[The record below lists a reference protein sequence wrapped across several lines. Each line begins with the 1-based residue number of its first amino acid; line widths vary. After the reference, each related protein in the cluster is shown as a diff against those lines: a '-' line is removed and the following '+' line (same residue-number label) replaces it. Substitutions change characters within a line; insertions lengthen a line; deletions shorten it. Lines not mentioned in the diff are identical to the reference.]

1 MVNNYLIWSTAS
13 CVSNYLFVAGE
24 SKSVDKIAEHFKST
38 HGASDDEL
46 SFDKISGNKSVFVI
60 ERNNQK
66 GKSSIYPLE
75 KESSLFFRGQ
85 AIDHSTKSLILGGE
99 GFSEYV
105 NDNPAL
111 CNPNQTTD
119 FEGSYV
125 LARWNRTELTFEN
138 DLFSIYRVICF
149 FTDEVAIISDSLVLI
164 IECLK
169 SIDITP
175 KINANV
181 AAIKAW
187 DASGFPNAPISQ
199 ELILEGA
206 HTLQA
211 GAFLKLKWT
220 RKGISSTIV
229 NRNVKHVF
237 EYPNTTYS
245 NALETCANHMYSSI
259 DMIANLFNP
268 VIEFGL
274 SGGLDSRLILAFCL
288 KSPEIMKCLK
298 ITTNKSPARRDDYSV
313 VEKLSKKYKF
323 QFNQDSTEYLKE
335 ITMENRIKIENKFG
349 FWCLA
354 SSGTYDS
361 FYLTSHF
368 SKFPCSISMLGVG
381 AEQVKQTSDQSRVHK
396 MASNQPEEIRD
407 VVRSQ
412 VSKSL
417 DLMEVNKESDDAMK
431 WHHMTHKAAYH
442 LGFKIAQSSMILR
455 PYVQKSLFAISQLPD
470 NPFRGKNIKGPTVIH
485 DLLILLNPELAC
497 EDYDLEHKNISL
509 EYAKSRIEELGG
521 VITLETTKK
530 PNCYGKIQAVNN
542 GPAESFLSVVSNFTM
557 ENGIPIKKQLLMK
570 VKKIYQEI
578 MPDDLKELYLSCYE
592 NTIRSLNDE
601 SIELSYAGSLAA
613 RFLVFELFG

>member
-1 MVNNYLIWSTAS
+1 M
-13 CVSNYLFVAGE
+13 SNYLFVAGNSE
-24 SKSVDKIAEHFKST
+24 PVGKIAKHFKSI
-38 HGASDDEL
+38 HGTSDDEL
-46 SFDKISGNKSVFVI
+46 SFDKISDNKSVFVI
-60 ERNNQK
+60 ERNNQQDR
-66 GKSSIYPLE
+66 SSIYPLE
-75 KESSLFFRGQ
+75 KEGSLFFRGQ
-85 AIDHSTKSLILGGE
+85 GIDHSTKSLILGGE
-99 GFSEYV
+99 GFSEFV
-105 NDNPAL
+105 KDNPAL
-111 CNPNQTTD
+111 CNLNQITD

-125 LARWNRTELTFEN
+125 LARWNRTELSFEN
-138 DLFSIYRVICF
+138 DLFSIYRVICYY
-149 FTDEVAIISDSLVLI
+149 TDEVAIISDSLVLI

-169 SIDITP
+169 SIGITP

-220 RKGISSTIV
+220 RNGISSTIV
-229 NRNVKHVF
+229 NRNVKQVF
-237 EYPNTTYS
+237 EYPGTTYS
-245 NALETCANHMYSSI
+245 EALETCANHMYSSI

-274 SGGLDSRLILAFCL
+274 SGGLDSRLILALCL

-313 VEKLSKKYKF
+313 VEKLSKKYNF
-323 QFNQDSTEYLKE
+323 RFNQDSTEYLKE
-335 ITMENRIKIENKFG
+335 ITIENRVKIENKFG
-349 FWCLA
+349 FWYLA

-368 SKFPCSISMLGVG
+368 SRFPCSISMLGVG
-381 AEQVKQTSDQSRVHK
+381 AEQVKQTSDQSRIHK
-396 MASNQPEEIRD
+396 MASNQSEEIRD
-407 VVRSQ
+407 NVRSQ

-417 DLMEVNKESDDAMK
+417 NLMGVNKESDDAMK

-455 PYVQKSLFAISQLPD
+455 PYVQKSLFAISQLSD
-470 NPFRGKNIKGPTVIH
+470 NPFRGKSIKGPTVIH
-485 DLLILLNPELAC
+485 DLIILLNPELAC

-509 EYAKSRIEELGG
+509 EYAKSRISDLGG
-521 VITLETTKK
+521 IISIETAKK
-530 PNCYGKIQAVNN
+530 PRCYGTIQAVNN
-542 GPAESFLSVVSNFTM
+542 GPAESFLHVVSNFTM
-557 ENGIPIKKQLLMK
+557 DSKLPIKQQLLTE
-570 VKKIYQEI
+570 VERIYQNV
-578 MPDDLKELYLSCYE
+578 MPTGLKELYRSCYE
-592 NTIRSLNDE
+592 NTVRSLNDE

-613 RFLVFELFG
+613 RFLVFDLFD